1 MMKKVNFIILT
12 IIIVFLSTFIVW
24 SQVNSSYNDNKI
36 RIENEPL
43 GFASLNGGMT
53 GGAGGDTIV
62 VTNIQKLADTFKP
75 REKNLTD
82 PLVIFISG
90 TLSVYEDMFDIKL
103 EVFNIACKK

>member
-103 EVFNIACKK
+103 EVFNIAGKK